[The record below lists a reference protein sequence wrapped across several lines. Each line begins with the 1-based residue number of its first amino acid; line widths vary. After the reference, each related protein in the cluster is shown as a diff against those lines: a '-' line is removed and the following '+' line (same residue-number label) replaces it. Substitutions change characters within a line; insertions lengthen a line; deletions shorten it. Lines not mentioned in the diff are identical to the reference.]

1 MHRRAWEEVRDHIPG
16 NTLVV
21 AGAGKMNS
29 YVLHAMFEMAGEIH
43 KV

>member
-1 MHRRAWEEVRDHIPG
+1 MHRRAWGEVRDHIPG

-29 YVLHAMFEMAGEIH
+29 YILHAMFEMAGEIH